1 MTYELD
7 KRDYMIEQ
15 TMARMTIIENVL
27 EHTQSAWARQHWSQV
42 LEYFRRQLIAQS
54 NLRKVQ

>member
-1 MTYELD
+1 MTNELE

-27 EHTQSAWARQHWSQV
+27 EQSHSDWARQHWSQV
-42 LEYFRRQLIAQS
+42 LEYFRRQLMQQS